1 MLLLGKFIKLHPKAF
16 SAGKKHTKQI
26 LSLIRFTLIVFIQTS
41 IFGLVHSNFEVSR
54 TKKYVLCIT
63 TVFKEL
69 CVYAIVFLAL
79 ILSIV
84 S

>member
-16 SAGKKHTKQI
+16 SAGKKNKADTEFD
-26 LSLIRFTLIVFIQTS
+26 RFTLIVFIQTS
-41 IFGLVHSNFEVSR
+41 IFSLVHSNFEVSR
-54 TKKYVLCIT
+54 TKKYVVFIT

-69 CVYAIVFLAL
+69 CVYVIVFLAL